1 MKLKLYSLLLAAV
14 ASVSSAGLASAAPVV
29 PDRLYFP
36 NNRGTGW
43 IYIDNDNT
51 QVPRFSKDK
60 IGNVTSFSM
69 HAYSETAGSKLFFF
83 IANSQKDSF
92 GGYTGASDC
101 LYTVSGDSWDGTS
114 NKVLAAGKY
123 TAYRYGS
130 LKHCHELPAGEYAID
145 MEFDSSRSDDGISME
160 IFDCNAT
167 PDNLYFTANMGN
179 GWHYADAPA
188 FTKSGKVFTYTVEA
202 DKQFYFF
209 INRKRR
215 SSWEA
220 MTEANSSTAY
230 GVNGDKHLGG
240 DRTIDGTEF
249 DMSLY
254 GTMTR
259 CFTITSPGKYTF
271 KMDFTNGR
279 PHLTIT
285 KEGGDL
291 PILMDNCD
299 AGQIYRRD
307 APGLLL
313 GLLRRHRMEESRKTR
328 LRLLQLFRTRMGAQ
342 QRQSFGR
349 KEHGLRPRILVYQPQ
364 QRFRHRG

>member
-130 LKHCHELPAGEYAID
+130 LKHCHELPAG
-145 MEFDSSRSDDGISME
+145 
-160 IFDCNAT
+160 
-167 PDNLYFTANMGN
+167 
-179 GWHYADAPA
+179 
-188 FTKSGKVFTYTVEA
+188 
-202 DKQFYFF
+202 
-209 INRKRR
+209 
-215 SSWEA
+215 
-220 MTEANSSTAY
+220 
-230 GVNGDKHLGG
+230 
-240 DRTIDGTEF
+240 
-249 DMSLY
+249 
-254 GTMTR
+254 
-259 CFTITSPGKYTF
+259 
-271 KMDFTNGR
+271 
-279 PHLTIT
+279 
-285 KEGGDL
+285 
-291 PILMDNCD
+291 
-299 AGQIYRRD
+299 
-307 APGLLL
+307 
-313 GLLRRHRMEESRKTR
+313 
-328 LRLLQLFRTRMGAQ
+328 
-342 QRQSFGR
+342 
-349 KEHGLRPRILVYQPQ
+349 
-364 QRFRHRG
+364 

>member
-291 PILMDNCD
+291 PILMDT
-299 AGQIYRRD
+299 AMPAKYTGV
-307 APGLLL
+307 
-313 GLLRRHRMEESRKTR
+313 M
-328 LRLLQLFRTRMGAQ
+328 LQGFFWDSYDDTAWKNLEKLAYDYSNYF
-342 QRQSFGR
+342 
-349 KEHGLRPRILVYQPQ
+349 ELV
-364 QRFRHRG
+364 